1 MNNFKKMKDEN
12 FFIDFKCNLVENV
25 IKQVEN
31 QEIEYEVFMIIRV
44 IRRKKYLMINI
55 GRWSRSRFFSY

>member
-44 IRRKKYLMINI
+44 IRKKNI
-55 GRWSRSRFFSY
+55 